1 MTDARAV
8 FETVVNRLT
17 QKPEN
22 VQRTKPLFLFL
33 HDYESQFGDL
43 AQIQKLEQRMVT
55 LFPED
60 PQLHRFTSRFKTSTF
75 DPTAVR
81 PIISQRAQMRPVMP
95 MNIMPTV
102 EEPQLAAPP
111 IPIPEQQRLQSPA
124 PFNSPRLGHLLPAT
138 NSPKRSL
145 EDAESEQPRK
155 MIRGESPL
163 KGAAGR
169 RLDAA
174 RRNNA
179 AGGGNTPVSGPTP
192 LPKGVN
198 FLLGIIPPAHTYQ
211 ATRFRADA
219 MVNLLRNVNIPVSNA
234 GQAPANPMTPTGPP
248 ATHIGAQL
256 QNIQARYGGAQP
268 GYL

>member
-1 MTDARAV
+1 M
-8 FETVVNRLT
+8 FETVVTRLS

-22 VQRTKPLFLFL
+22 VARTKPLFVFF
-33 HDYESQFGDL
+33 HDYESQFGEL
-43 AQIQKLEQRMVT
+43 AQITKLEQRMAT

-60 PQLHRFTSRFKTSTF
+60 PQLLRFASRFKTSTF

-81 PIISQRAQMRPVMP
+81 PIISPRTQMRPVMP
-95 MNIMPTV
+95 ANIIMPTV
-102 EEPQLAAPP
+102 EEPVQPPPQIPAPQ
-111 IPIPEQQRLQSPA
+111 EQRLQSPA
-124 PFNSPRLGHLLPAT
+124 AFNSPRLGHLLPAT
-138 NSPKRSL
+138 NSPKRPL
-145 EDAESEQPRK
+145 EDADNDQPRK

-179 AGGGNTPVSGPTP
+179 AGGGNTPIAGPTP

-211 ATRFRADA
+211 ATRFKPEA
-219 MVNLLRNVNIPVSNA
+219 MVNLLRSINLPLPNA
-234 GQAPANPMTPTGPP
+234 APPAGPP
-248 ATHIGAQL
+248 AAHIGAQL
-256 QNIQARYGGAQP
+256 QNIQARYGAGQP
-268 GYL
+268 GYP